1 MNVKA
6 ALAAAAGLPA
16 LATVVHGVRRVARRT
31 GLYGFAGALVLTGLG
46 FMITA
51 AYIMLAARFGAA
63 PAAAMVGAALVVVGL
78 GLAGLLAASVRP
90 PSTGPARSISLLAQE
105 ARLMSE
111 GVNEVAAGRPMPLSV
126 VALSLGVLV
135 SARARGVNPRR

>member
-1 MNVKA
+1 MLNVKA

-16 LATVVHGVRRVARRT
+16 LATVVDGVRRVARRT

-46 FMITA
+46 FMIAA
-51 AYIMLAARFGAA
+51 AYIMLADRFGAA
-63 PAAAMVGAALVVVGL
+63 LVMVGL
-78 GLAGLLAASVRP
+78 GLAGMLAASGRP

-105 ARLMSE
+105 AKLMSE